1 MTGKRER
8 GAFIVY
14 PNVLFSDVTALRG
27 YDHVF
32 LVEEPLFFGGKR
44 AVRGRDYDIG
54 KMKLAYMRAS
64 MKAYGTFLKEHKF
77 RVSYVDYDD
86 VKDYGWLSASG
97 RIGTYQIIDFELI
110 EKVRGIP
117 RLGSIE
123 FEATSLFPLSLPDIC
138 SYFDKGDS
146 GKRPQ
151 RYVHGHF
158 YKWAKSKLG
167 ILEDVKSFDTENRR
181 PLPRGHELEHHTP
194 RFNDR
199 KPHSAILE
207 EATRYI
213 SKHSAF
219 KNNIGSYER
228 LCMYPLDHAGAKKL
242 FLDFLDNRL
251 DNFGPYQDAIDKDEP
266 ILYHS
271 FCSTVLNNGLL
282 SSDWVVEQLKKIQ
295 HRKKLPMRSLEA
307 YVRQLCWR
315 MWEVGIYL
323 CFYDELRTSNYFHS
337 TRRLKWEKWRGKRSQ
352 GLDIEPVDGEIEK
365 AVAFGYAA
373 HIPRLMVFLNIF
385 VMLQV
390 RPEDVVRWFMEIVSM
405 DATIYFM
412 WAIVTTMGA
421 YNLRFMQKPYVS
433 TSAYLLKMSN
443 YPKGEWCE
451 TFTALFYDFLCRN
464 KSKLKGSCSIY
475 LRNLAHFERKTPSD
489 QARIKKLA
497 RSFRDRVTS

>member
-8 GAFIVY
+8 NAFIVY
-14 PNVLFSDVTALRG
+14 PNVLFSDVAALEA
-27 YDHVF
+27 YDHIF
-32 LVEEPLFFGGKR
+32 LVEEPLFFGGKG
-44 AVRGRDYDIG
+44 AVRGREYDIG
-54 KMKLAYMRAS
+54 KMKLVYMRAS
-64 MKAYGTFLKEHKF
+64 MKVYRAYLNEHKF

-86 VKDYGWLSASG
+86 VGDYNWLSTYK
-97 RIGTYQIIDFELI
+97 RIGTYQIIDFELM
-110 EKVRGIP
+110 EKLQGCS
-117 RLGSIE
+117 RLGSLK
-123 FEATSLFPLSLPDIC
+123 FEATLLFPLPVSEIC
-138 SYFDKGDS
+138 DYFGNKGDS
-146 GKRPQ
+146 RNEKPQ
-151 RYVHGHF
+151 RYIHSHF

-167 ILEDVKSFDTENRR
+167 LLENVKSFDTENRR
-181 PLPRGHELEHHTP
+181 PLPRDHKLKHHTP
-194 RFNDR
+194 GFNNDR
-199 KPHSAILE
+199 HHSAILE
-207 EATRYI
+207 EASQYI
-213 SKHSAF
+213 SKHSTF
-219 KNNIGSYER
+219 KNNIGSYDR
-228 LCMYPLDHAGAKKL
+228 LFMYPLDHAGAKKL
-242 FLDFLDNRL
+242 FVDFLNNRL
-251 DNFGPYQDAIDKDEP
+251 DNFGPYQDAIDRDEP

-282 SSDWVVEQLKKIQ
+282 SSDWVIEQLKK
-295 HRKKLPMRSLEA
+295 RCKELPMRSLEA

-323 CFYDELRTSNYFHS
+323 CFYDELRTSNHFKS
-337 TRRLKWEKWRGKRSQ
+337 TRKLKWEKWRGKNPTAL
-352 GLDIEPVDGEIEK
+352 GIEPVDNEIRK
-365 AVAFGYAA
+365 AVDFGYAA

-475 LRNLAHFERKTPSD
+475 LRNLAHFERKNKSD

-497 RSFRDRVTS
+497 NSFRNKVTS